1 MNGNNDCEAP
11 TKAAVKTCYWK
22 ITLIV
27 LAATVGGIAWDIS
40 GDVLGSILKH
50 LVNPNFAALSELFLI
65 IVLVAALSFRRS
77 WRARFS
83 FRFQWTWTVL
93 LVLPFLLWNALD
105 RDPSNLA
112 IGIPL
117 LMLVLVNFGVGL
129 QEELFFRGFAFLG
142 GGLNHPRYTVFM
154 TSFLF
159 SQMHWFNYKGGDWIV
174 FLCIQ
179 IVPALTLGLAFGII
193 RVVTGS
199 LVCSVSLHGLIN
211 LVAELSPSTHAVV
224 NIFGDRDTAIIALK
238 IFNAAT
244 FIITLIVLFRHPAMK
259 PRKAAEPADTLPPP
273 EPVT

>member
-1 MNGNNDCEAP
+1 MNNDCEVP
-11 TKAAVKTCYWK
+11 TEVAVKTPYWK
-22 ITLIV
+22 ITLVV
-27 LAATVGGIAWDIS
+27 LAATVGGIAWDIG
-40 GDVLGSILKH
+40 GDVLGSILKQ
-50 LVNPNFAALSELFLI
+50 LVNPQIASLSELFLI

-77 WRARFS
+77 WRRRFS
-83 FRFQWTWTVL
+83 FRFHWTWTLL
-93 LVLPFLLWNALD
+93 LVLPFLLWNAVN

-112 IGIPL
+112 LGIPL

-159 SQMHWFNYKGGDWIV
+159 SQVHWLNYKGGDWMV

-199 LVCSVSLHGLIN
+199 LVCSVLLHWLIN
-211 LVAELSPSTHAVV
+211 LVAELSPSTNAVV
-224 NIFGDRDTAIIALK
+224 NLFGDRETAISALQ
-238 IFNAAT
+238 IFNTIT
-244 FIITLIVLFRHPAMK
+244 FTITLAVLVRHPTMK
-259 PRKAAEPADTLPPP
+259 SRKDVGPATTLPPP
-273 EPVT
+273 EPTA